1 MFDRA
6 LAEQYLSLLEYEL
19 GLQEAEDHLLRFC
32 EVTMPDAR
40 KMHDIHATRY
50 KAGTHHVF
58 MADVMMQVEAG
69 AKKKVIMNLPPRHGK
84 ACADDTPV
92 LTPKG
97 WVTHGDLKA
106 GDTVYGPDGL
116 PTLVLATKRWEPDML
131 EVEIT
136 NGEVICVHR
145 NHEWTVEVGG
155 QVKTVETN
163 WFLSAGERGPK
174 AGQRRNLWYGARG
187 KRGSRAVYRLPPVS
201 AIEFP
206 DAILPAHPYALGVWL
221 GDGSKSDA
229 RIVGVDDEVF
239 EGIAA
244 CGYTASAS
252 GIHATTGV
260 RWSNYTSG
268 IPNVRTQLSL
278 QLHQLG
284 LIGKKRI
291 PEIYLRASLSQR
303 LQLLAG
309 LMDTDGNADPKG
321 RCRIV
326 TAEADLA
333 DDIFDLCSTLGFHP
347 YRTVQAAHT
356 STSGIIG
363 RRDTITIGFQP
374 TMEIPCR
381 VPRKRVTRFAD
392 QKTLAIAD
400 VRAGSAHGC
409 QSIQV
414 DRADGIYL
422 VGKTL
427 VPTHNTELCTKRFC
441 AWYSARHP
449 EHDIIVATY
458 NEKFAADFAAEVRE
472 IMASVRFRQIFPEY
486 YLTQQSSE
494 RLTTYAN
501 GKIYFLGRRSSTTGR
516 GGNLILVDDPT
527 KDDKEIR
534 YPAFREDCWQWFTQT
549 LLTRRHN
556 DKAAIVVSQ
565 CMTGDTPVL
574 MADGTEVP
582 LRDVRAG
589 DLVATYDN
597 GILSSAK
604 ITKWSSFGPDPVLSI
619 RTKSGNVVRANARHP
634 FLVQKPDGGVE
645 WRRTGMLKKGDAI
658 LRVITENGRAS
669 LWRRRNTSDFEPD
682 EIVSIE
688 PDGIEEVFD
697 ITVERTENF
706 IANGLVSHNTRWH
719 EDDIV
724 GRISDKTNPAYSKSL
739 AEGFEI
745 INIPAIAE
753 ADDPLNRKPGEA
765 LWPERFGLTYLEEM
779 RGANPVSFSAL
790 YQCDPTPEDGVFYR
804 PEELF
809 EYDLDE
815 LPERLTFYVVSD
827 HAVSLK
833 AHNDPSVLCPFG
845 VCANGIAW
853 VMPDLIWRR
862 MDTKETVEEMVD
874 IIRRRKPVFWY
885 AEKGHISKAIGPFLK
900 DRMQQEG
907 VYCPVIEDQPVLDKI
922 QRAQSGRAK
931 SAQGRIRYPRF
942 APWWPKAKSEML
954 KFPNGRFD
962 DFVDVI
968 SMIGMKIGSQ
978 AGPSRV
984 LSKTRH
990 EPGTFGFML
999 EQFRNQDR
1007 DDEAR
1012 KERAGW

>member
-84 ACADDTPV
+84 
-92 LTPKG
+92 
-97 WVTHGDLKA
+97 
-106 GDTVYGPDGL
+106 
-116 PTLVLATKRWEPDML
+116 
-131 EVEIT
+131 
-136 NGEVICVHR
+136 
-145 NHEWTVEVGG
+145 
-155 QVKTVETN
+155 
-163 WFLSAGERGPK
+163 
-174 AGQRRNLWYGARG
+174 
-187 KRGSRAVYRLPPVS
+187 
-201 AIEFP
+201 
-206 DAILPAHPYALGVWL
+206 
-221 GDGSKSDA
+221 
-229 RIVGVDDEVF
+229 
-239 EGIAA
+239 
-244 CGYTASAS
+244 
-252 GIHATTGV
+252 
-260 RWSNYTSG
+260 
-268 IPNVRTQLSL
+268 
-278 QLHQLG
+278 
-284 LIGKKRI
+284 
-291 PEIYLRASLSQR
+291 
-303 LQLLAG
+303 
-309 LMDTDGNADPKG
+309 
-321 RCRIV
+321 
-326 TAEADLA
+326 
-333 DDIFDLCSTLGFHP
+333 
-347 YRTVQAAHT
+347 
-356 STSGIIG
+356 
-363 RRDTITIGFQP
+363 
-374 TMEIPCR
+374 
-381 VPRKRVTRFAD
+381 
-392 QKTLAIAD
+392 
-400 VRAGSAHGC
+400 
-409 QSIQV
+409 
-414 DRADGIYL
+414 
-422 VGKTL
+422 
-427 VPTHNTELCTKRFC
+427 TELCTKRFC

-565 CMTGDTPVL
+565 
-574 MADGTEVP
+574 
-582 LRDVRAG
+582 
-589 DLVATYDN
+589 
-597 GILSSAK
+597 
-604 ITKWSSFGPDPVLSI
+604 
-619 RTKSGNVVRANARHP
+619 
-634 FLVQKPDGGVE
+634 
-645 WRRTGMLKKGDAI
+645 
-658 LRVITENGRAS
+658 
-669 LWRRRNTSDFEPD
+669 
-682 EIVSIE
+682 
-688 PDGIEEVFD
+688 
-697 ITVERTENF
+697 
-706 IANGLVSHNTRWH
+706 TRWH

-862 MDTKETVEEMVD
+862 MDTKETVEEMVE

>member
-84 ACADDTPV
+84 
-92 LTPKG
+92 
-97 WVTHGDLKA
+97 
-106 GDTVYGPDGL
+106 
-116 PTLVLATKRWEPDML
+116 
-131 EVEIT
+131 
-136 NGEVICVHR
+136 
-145 NHEWTVEVGG
+145 
-155 QVKTVETN
+155 
-163 WFLSAGERGPK
+163 
-174 AGQRRNLWYGARG
+174 
-187 KRGSRAVYRLPPVS
+187 
-201 AIEFP
+201 
-206 DAILPAHPYALGVWL
+206 
-221 GDGSKSDA
+221 
-229 RIVGVDDEVF
+229 
-239 EGIAA
+239 
-244 CGYTASAS
+244 
-252 GIHATTGV
+252 
-260 RWSNYTSG
+260 
-268 IPNVRTQLSL
+268 
-278 QLHQLG
+278 
-284 LIGKKRI
+284 
-291 PEIYLRASLSQR
+291 
-303 LQLLAG
+303 
-309 LMDTDGNADPKG
+309 
-321 RCRIV
+321 
-326 TAEADLA
+326 
-333 DDIFDLCSTLGFHP
+333 
-347 YRTVQAAHT
+347 
-356 STSGIIG
+356 
-363 RRDTITIGFQP
+363 
-374 TMEIPCR
+374 
-381 VPRKRVTRFAD
+381 
-392 QKTLAIAD
+392 
-400 VRAGSAHGC
+400 
-409 QSIQV
+409 
-414 DRADGIYL
+414 
-422 VGKTL
+422 
-427 VPTHNTELCTKRFC
+427 TELCTKRFC

-669 LWRRRNTSDFEPD
+669 LARQTGATFRQNAGAFVTPTTPRQNGQAGIGRLRPILNRGAKLICDTAMELALLTMTAWWSSRVVFVPSAVIPQMQDAPRTIGARSSALTIATKPAGCAGFFAMNATSSYEGQIHRTSFWRRRNTSDFEPD

-862 MDTKETVEEMVD
+862 MDTMEAVEEMVE